1 MQDALW
7 VFGYG
12 SLVWRPAFA
21 FAERRNAWIRGFSR
35 RFWQGSTDHRG
46 VPGAPG
52 RVVTLLAEAEARCF
66 GVAYRV
72 PESDAEAVLSAL
84 DHRERGGYE
93 RHALDLH
100 FDDGAATTGLVYIAT
115 EANPNYL
122 GPASLEVI
130 AAQVARACGPSGS
143 NAEYVRELARA
154 LREMTAHDDHV
165 FALDALVQRRTVDL
179 HGLAAG

>member
-1 MQDALW
+1 MRSALW

-21 FAERRNAWIRGFSR
+21 FSERRTSWIAGFAR

-52 RVVTLLAEAEARCF
+52 RVVTLVPDASAQCF

-72 PESDAEAVLSAL
+72 PEVEVDCVLAGL

-93 RHALDLH
+93 RHRLDLH
-100 FDDGAATTGLVYIAT
+100 FDDGSQTAGLVYIAT
-115 EANPNYL
+115 AANPNYL
-122 GPASLEVI
+122 GPAPLDEI
-130 AAQVARACGPSGS
+130 AAQVSRACGPSGT
-143 NAEYVRELARA
+143 NAEYVRELARS
-154 LREMTAHDDHV
+154 LREMPAEDAHV
-165 FALDALVQRRTVDL
+165 FALDELVRRRSSELT
-179 HGLAAG
+179 GLAAG